1 MQALRQLGIGVAVA
15 LFSVL
20 LVVGGIFLSLA
31 ESLPAPATPT
41 QIPPTLP
48 LSFPTPTPTS
58 TPSVLFV
65 TETATITETASP
77 TPTTASLPTVAV
89 SCSPPSNWIRVTTSF
104 GDTVYSLAQR
114 YKTSAESLSAAN
126 CLTTFDVPA
135 GIGIYVPP
143 VPTVTVIPCGPP
155 PGWNQRYTVQR
166 GDTLYRVAL
175 AYGVSYTQLQRANC
189 MGGSTTIYAG
199 QRLVVPNVAPRFP
212 TPVIPTFPNLPTQ
225 TSLPPPTSIT
235 VPPTD
240 RPTEQPPPPTS
251 LPPTSEPPTTAPT
264 TAPTSA
270 PTTAP
275 TSAPTAA
282 NIPTTPPAQ

>member
-1 MQALRQLGIGVAVA
+1 MQALRQLGIGVVVA

-65 TETATITETASP
+65 TDTAIVTETASP
-77 TPTTASLPTVAV
+77 SPTTASLPTIAV

-126 CLTTFDVPA
+126 CLTSFDVPA

-155 PGWNQRYTVQR
+155 AGWVRGYVVQR

-175 AYGVSYTQLQRANC
+175 AYGVSYTQVQRANC
-189 MGGSTTIYAG
+189 MGGSSNIYAG
-199 QRLVVPNVAPRFP
+199 QRLWVPNIAPRFP
-212 TPVIPTFPNLPTQ
+212 TPGITTLPNFPTQ
-225 TSLPPPTSIT
+225 TPLPVPTST
-235 VPPTD
+235 AVPPTE

-264 TAPTSA
+264 TAPT
-270 PTTAP
+270 TMP
-275 TSAPTAA
+275 TSAPTVA
-282 NIPTTPPAQ
+282 NNPTTPPAQ

>member
-1 MQALRQLGIGVAVA
+1 MQALRQLGMGVVVA
-15 LFSVL
+15 LLSVL

-65 TETATITETASP
+65 TDTAILTETASP
-77 TPTTASLPTVAV
+77 SPTTASLPTVAT

-114 YKTSAESLSAAN
+114 YKTSADSLSAAN
-126 CLTTFDVPA
+126 CLTSFDLPA
-135 GIGIYVPP
+135 GMSVYVPP

-155 PGWNQRYTVQR
+155 SGWVPGYTVQR

-189 MGGSTTIYAG
+189 MGGSITIYAG
-199 QRLVVPNVAPRFP
+199 QRLVVPPIAPRFP
-212 TPVIPTFPNLPTQ
+212 TPVVPTFPSYPTQ
-225 TSLPPPTSIT
+225 TSPPPPTSIT
-235 VPPTD
+235 VPPTE
-240 RPTEQPPPPTS
+240 RPTERPTDEPPPPPTS
-251 LPPTSEPPTTAPT
+251 VPPTSEPPTMAPT
-264 TAPTSA
+264 TAPT
-270 PTTAP
+270 
-275 TSAPTAA
+275 AA
-282 NIPTTPPAQ
+282 DIPTTPPAQ